1 MKTIVYFMEDKIMT
15 IMMCVLLAVA
25 FIMGYKIMER
35 TMIDNAIEE
44 FITKSQMNMGQEV
57 KIIMLATRA

>member
-1 MKTIVYFMEDKIMT
+1 MT